1 MLKSDVFH
9 VSWYCCMIGNV
20 CLMKNA
26 YCRSSERAS
35 DAQGEFKIKHVGKKI
50 FQVGFF
56 KIAHL
61 TKIVKD

>member
-1 MLKSDVFH
+1 
-9 VSWYCCMIGNV
+9 
-20 CLMKNA
+20 MKNA